1 MPSSKKTIKNNKST
15 QFDDDSISLSP
26 KIVDRNY
33 STDDVL
39 VKWLRD
45 VDIFKSNSNVNK
57 ACYGIDASSAAVVDA
72 LRLKR
77 LSGNDQAWILD
88 MCCAPGGK
96 LLATVSSLSKFK
108 GSCKWNVVGLD
119 SVRRRLDVCRSM
131 LRKENYNSDKI
142 KVILHSCRSQ
152 EFCELG
158 GDPMFGRFDR
168 VILDVECTHEGSL
181 RSVIRTIKY
190 WGIDSLESKWTK
202 EYASK
207 IVSNQRELLHQAI
220 KLVKPGGLIV
230 YSTCSLD
237 REQNELLVSQVVNGL
252 DNIKFYPLPVNSC
265 SCCSLNS
272 EERPESW
279 PSKSCTA
286 LLRENCS
293 DDIFYRPC
301 ELDVPC
307 KNADSPVAVRF
318 VPLEGET
325 DGLYI
330 CVLIRTG

>member
-1 MPSSKKTIKNNKST
+1 MPSSKKIIKNNKNT
-15 QFDDDSISLSP
+15 YFNDDSISLSP
-26 KIVDRNY
+26 KLESWLKIIKVDVDLYKNELNRVLNNEKCRYYRIVDKNY
-33 STDDVL
+33 STNDVL

-45 VDIFKSNSNVNK
+45 VDIFRSNSNVKK

-72 LRLKR
+72 LKLKR
-77 LSGNDQAWILD
+77 LSGNDQVWILD

-131 LRKENYNSDKI
+131 LRKEKYNSDKI
-142 KVILHSCRSQ
+142 NVILHSCRSQ
-152 EFCELG
+152 EFCELS

-237 REQNELLVSQVVNGL
+237 SEQNELLVSEVVSGL
-252 DNIKFYPLPVNSC
+252 HNIKFYPLPVNSC
-265 SCCSLNS
+265 SCCSFNS

-279 PSKSCTA
+279 PSIS
-286 LLRENCS
+286 LMMLFINQ
-293 DDIFYRPC
+293 
-301 ELDVPC
+301 V
-307 KNADSPVAVRF
+307 N
-318 VPLEGET
+318 
-325 DGLYI
+325 
-330 CVLIRTG
+330 RTFFAKTSIHQ